1 MKFKEIIPHRV
12 FETGGG
18 EPIEI
23 ADCAH
28 IELAPDEQVTFK
40 TLSGAEYDVTRKS
53 WGYYATPSLNG
64 RLQGFGLRGVLVKNF
79 DAKYYI
85 LLVERGK
92 EDCFQY
98 YCDIQELTV
107 VCWLDNDKELKMLEK
122 KLNSG

>member
-1 MKFKEIIPHRV
+1 MKFKEIIPRHV

-18 EPIEI
+18 GPIEI
-23 ADCAH
+23 DDCAH
-28 IELAPDEQVTFK
+28 IELAPEEQVTFK
-40 TLSGAEYDVTRKS
+40 TLSGGEYDVTRKS